1 MEEKTAQEGAALSF
15 KRQYGMVPVQQAV
28 SVVYDRPLASGFSP
42 RVRCQRYC

>member
-1 MEEKTAQEGAALSF
+1 MEEKTAQEGAALSNVNT
-15 KRQYGMVPVQQAV
+15 VPVQQAV

>member
-1 MEEKTAQEGAALSF
+1 MEEKTAQEGAALSN
-15 KRQYGMVPVQQAV
+15 VNTVSIPVQQAV